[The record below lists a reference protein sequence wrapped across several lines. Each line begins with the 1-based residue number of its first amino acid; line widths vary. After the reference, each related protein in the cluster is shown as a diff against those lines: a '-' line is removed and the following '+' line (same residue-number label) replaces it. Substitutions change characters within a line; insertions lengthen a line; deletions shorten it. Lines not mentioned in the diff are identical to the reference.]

1 LFIKIINSLITDI
14 YKIDLIRTLI
24 VLIRFIYFYHIRKKM
39 SYYIDPQKKIEEH
52 IIIKKES
59 GKTDTVITHNMH
71 FVENLFDLKKTF
83 ARFSGHKTV
92 EISYPLKSIDFI
104 DYKNNKIL
112 SVGPRNEGELYLLRS
127 LGFKWNNIYAL
138 DLLSYSNLI
147 ELGDIHKA
155 KYVDNFFNIIFCG
168 WVITYSDKF
177 EVLLDELL
185 RIVKDNGIISIGF
198 SYNPKNNYSIYSTEQ
213 IINRLKKNISHIY
226 FNFDAYKNDPNKKR
240 HSIIVFKI
248 KK

>member
-1 LFIKIINSLITDI
+1 MFNKIINSLITDI
-14 YKIDLIRTLI
+14 YKIDLIRTSI
-24 VLIRFIYFYHIRKKM
+24 VLIRFIYFYHIRKKIA
-39 SYYIDPQKKIEEH
+39 YYIDPKKKTEQH
-52 IIIKKES
+52 ILIKKEG

-71 FVENLFDLKKTF
+71 FVENIFNLKKTF
-83 ARFSGHKTV
+83 AKFNGSKTV
-92 EISYPLKSIDFI
+92 EISYPIKSIDFI
-104 DYKNNKIL
+104 NDENNKIL

-127 LGFKWNNIYAL
+127 LGFKWKNIYAL

-155 KYVDNFFNIIFCG
+155 KYQDNFFDIIFCG

-185 RIVKDNGIISIGF
+185 RIVKNNGIISIGF
-198 SYNPKNNYSIYSTEQ
+198 SYNPKDNYSIYSTEQ
-213 IINRLKKNISHIY
+213 IINKLKNNISHIY
-226 FNFDAYKNDPNKKR
+226 FNFDAYKNNPNKKR

>member
-1 LFIKIINSLITDI
+1 
-14 YKIDLIRTLI
+14 
-24 VLIRFIYFYHIRKKM
+24 
-39 SYYIDPQKKIEEH
+39 
-52 IIIKKES
+52 
-59 GKTDTVITHNMH
+59 MH
-71 FVENLFDLKKTF
+71 FVENIFNLKKTF
-83 ARFSGHKTV
+83 AKFNGSKTV
-92 EISYPLKSIDFI
+92 EISYPIKSIDFI
-104 DYKNNKIL
+104 NYENNKIL

-127 LGFKWNNIYAL
+127 LGFKWKNIYAL

-155 KYVDNFFNIIFCG
+155 KYQDNFFDIIFCG

-185 RIVKDNGIISIGF
+185 RIVKNNGIISIGF
-198 SYNPKNNYSIYSTEQ
+198 SYNPKDNYSIYSTEQ
-213 IINRLKKNISHIY
+213 IINKLKNNISHIY
-226 FNFDAYKNDPNKKR
+226 FNFDAYKNNPNKKR